1 MIGKISI
8 LTIMYRAT
16 DSNLMQ
22 HPIQGERKCSY
33 VLHVTDTGAPAWW
46 ATWLVSKLYPPSL
59 RHLTS
64 YLKDL
69 WIPSIMHRRVVE
81 PVNRANIPSQLNV
94 RYFIG
99 FAVNQRQTNSIQWN
113 EQLHV
118 HNFIVTTLAVKHRHA
133 KRARV
138 IFFGDRII
146 RRTVY
151 SNDLV
156 MFFWVAMYSKKET
169 GNL

>member
-1 MIGKISI
+1 
-8 LTIMYRAT
+8 MYRAT

-138 IFFGDRII
+138 IFLVIGVFVELFTVMIWLSFFELPCTA
-146 RRTVY
+146 RRKLEIY
-151 SNDLV
+151 
-156 MFFWVAMYSKKET
+156 
-169 GNL
+169 NL